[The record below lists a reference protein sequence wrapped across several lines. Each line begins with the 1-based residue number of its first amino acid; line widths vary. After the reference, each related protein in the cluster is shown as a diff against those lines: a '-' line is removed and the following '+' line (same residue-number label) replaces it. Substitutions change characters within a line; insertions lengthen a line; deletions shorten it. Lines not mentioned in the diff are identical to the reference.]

1 MVVTSSSLDDLIRA
15 EREAAAKRIA
25 KLRRQAAREQARVDE
40 RLLVLLREL
49 HPDLAKQL
57 EADARA
63 ALDAERAQRSAKA
76 KAALADR
83 SSAPADEV
91 PAAPQESQGGWTS

>member
-15 EREAAAKRIA
+15 ERETAAKRIA

-40 RLLVLLREL
+40 RLLVLLREG
-49 HPDLAKQL
+49 HPGLAKQL

-63 ALDAERAQRSAKA
+63 ALDAERAKRSAKA
-76 KAALADR
+76 KAAQAAR
-83 SSAPADEV
+83 SSEAGDEV
-91 PAAPQESQGGWTS
+91 PAAPQELQSGWAS